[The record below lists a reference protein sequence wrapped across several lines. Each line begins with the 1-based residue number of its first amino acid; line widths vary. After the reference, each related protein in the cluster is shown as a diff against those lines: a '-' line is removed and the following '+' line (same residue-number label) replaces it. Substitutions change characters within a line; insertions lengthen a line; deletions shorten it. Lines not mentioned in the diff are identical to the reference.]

1 MLRTVGEGLL
11 RVTEAP
17 DLGTALRRIGEYAA
31 LRVWIAI
38 IGCFPIEWNLHTGRL
53 LGRIW
58 WWASRRHRER
68 ALENLRPALGR
79 DYDEARLR
87 VIARRSFEHFA
98 QLYTVELP
106 LMPRRISTWAWARHV
121 ELGRLADGLRVLLA
135 GRGCILLTPHFG
147 NYELLG
153 LTLCQLGL
161 PIAAV
166 MRPLDNPLVN
176 RFLVAS
182 RERGGMRLLF
192 KKGVSAVAGEILD
205 RGGAL
210 SFIADQDAGRKGIFV
225 EFFGRPASTYKSIG
239 LLAMQ
244 KRVPI
249 VVGAAHRV
257 GRRFRYRM
265 DVERVIAPA
274 EWEGR
279 DDPLR
284 WVTQEFSRAMEAL
297 IRRHPEQYLWVHR
310 RWKHRPKEELAARV
324 SGDEMGDPPIA
335 RPAARS

>member
-1 MLRTVGEGLL
+1 MRRTLTDRLL
-11 RVTEAP
+11 RATEAP
-17 DLGTALRRIGEYAA
+17 DLRTALRRVGEYAA
-31 LRVWIAI
+31 LRAWIAI

-79 DYDEARLR
+79 DYTEAQLR
-87 VIARRSFEHFA
+87 EIARRSFEHFA
-98 QLYTVELP
+98 QLYTVEVALT
-106 LMPRRISTWAWARHV
+106 PRLISTWAWARHV
-121 ELGRLADGLRVLLA
+121 ELGRLASALRALLA

-161 PIAAV
+161 PITAV

-210 SFIADQDAGRKGIFV
+210 SFIADQDAGRKGVFV
-225 EFFGRPASTYKSIG
+225 EFFGRKASTYKSIG
-239 LLAMQ
+239 LLAMH

-257 GRRFRYRM
+257 GRRFRYHM
-265 DVERVIAPA
+265 DVERVIQPP

-279 DDPLR
+279 DDPLL
-284 WVTQEFSRAMEAL
+284 WVTQEFSHAMERL

-310 RWKHRPKEELAARV
+310 RWKHRPKEELAAADEA
-324 SGDEMGDPPIA
+324 GDRTHPVPD
-335 RPAARS
+335 AADDA